1 MSDRTNNGELLRKS
15 VTDMRVALENGPFG
29 RLRKMMTSGAVG
41 FAESETVAEDMT
53 GVLAEV
59 SEIVRRARAEASQ
72 WVSRDTRVAA
82 TPIGLDRFE
91 RAEDFL
97 LMADAFSAW
106 VEEGERRSA
115 DGGGDFDSSE
125 WRRTLLETYDR
136 ILHACRS
143 MRREIMWGQGRM

>member
-1 MSDRTNNGELLRKS
+1 MSDRTDNGRLLRQS
-15 VTDMRVALENGPFG
+15 VTDMRVALEEGPLA
-29 RLRKMMTSGAVG
+29 RLRTMMTGGAVG
-41 FAESETVAEDMT
+41 FAESETVAEDLT

-59 SEIVRRARAEASQ
+59 AEIVRRAKATASQ

-91 RAEDFL
+91 RVEDFL

-106 VEEGERRSA
+106 VKEGERRSA
-115 DGGGDFDSSE
+115 AAGDGFDHSE

-136 ILHACRS
+136 ILHACRN
-143 MRREIMWGQGRM
+143 MRREIMWGQGRI

>member
-1 MSDRTNNGELLRKS
+1 MSDRTDNGELLRQS
-15 VTDMRVALENGPFG
+15 VIEMRAALDNGPLG
-29 RLRKMMTSGAVG
+29 RLRTMMTGGAVG
-41 FAESETVAEDMT
+41 FAESETVAEDLT

-59 SEIVRRARAEASQ
+59 AEIVRRAKAEASQ

-97 LMADAFSAW
+97 RMADAFLAW
-106 VEEGERRSA
+106 VGEGENRSA
-115 DGGGDFDSSE
+115 AGEGFDYSE
-125 WRRTLLETYDR
+125 WRRTLLEAYDR

>member
-1 MSDRTNNGELLRKS
+1 MRDRTDNGELLRQS
-15 VTDMRVALENGPFG
+15 VAEMRTALEDGPLG
-29 RLRKMMTSGAVG
+29 RLRTMMTGGAVG
-41 FAESETVAEDMT
+41 FGESETVAEDMT

-59 SEIVRRARAEASQ
+59 AEIVRRAKAEASQ

-91 RAEDFL
+91 KVEDFL
-97 LMADAFSAW
+97 QMVEALHAW
-106 VEEGERRSA
+106 AGEGESRSEA
-115 DGGGDFDSSE
+115 SEGFDYSE

>member
-1 MSDRTNNGELLRKS
+1 MSDRTDNGGLLRQS
-15 VTDMRVALENGPFG
+15 VIDMRIALEEGPIG
-29 RLRKMMTSGAVG
+29 RLRTMMTGGAVG

-59 SEIVRRARAEASQ
+59 ADIVRRAKAEASQ
-72 WVSRDTRVAA
+72 WVSRDTRIAA

-91 RAEDFL
+91 RVEDFL
-97 LMADAFSAW
+97 RMAEAFSAW
-106 VEEGERRSA
+106 VEEGARRSEA
-115 DGGGDFDSSE
+115 AGDGFDHSE

-136 ILHACRS
+136 MLHACRG

>member
-1 MSDRTNNGELLRKS
+1 MSDRTDNGALLRQS
-15 VTDMRVALENGPFG
+15 VTDMRVALEGGPLG
-29 RLRKMMTSGAVG
+29 RLRALMTGGAVG
-41 FAESETVAEDMT
+41 FAESETVAEDLT

-59 SEIVRRARAEASQ
+59 AEIVRQAKVEASQ

-97 LMADAFSAW
+97 RAIDAFSAW
-106 VEEGERRSA
+106 VEEGETRSEA
-115 DGGGDFDSSE
+115 AGEGFDSSE
-125 WRRTLLETYDR
+125 WRRTLLEAYDR